1 MESMMIEMENLV
13 KKFPHTNE
21 AKKKDWKTAVAGISL
36 SVRRGEVFGLLG
48 PNGAGKTTIIRMLT
62 MQTQPTS
69 GHIRIGGQD
78 IRTEARAV
86 KERIGVV
93 PQHVNFDQELTVWDN
108 MELHARLHHMARA
121 QRTARIEEL
130 LAEMALTEVR
140 NDGVRRLSGGMT
152 RRLLIVRALIHHPQ
166 VLFLDEPTV
175 ALDPQIRRH
184 IWSIVREIA
193 RNGVTVLLKKT
204 DYKKDEVQLNGS
216 GGSGSSAYGPADYVN
231 LGVFDNAI
239 DVSGLANFT
248 NTELSKALAG
258 KNASAGLS
266 MSEQRMHLSGSSTPK
281 DIETMFQLAYLNFTK
296 ISKDQEAFNNM
307 MEGLKVSLQNR
318 ATSPDQAFSDSLNA
332 TIYGHNPRV
341 KPLEL
346 SDLSKVNYDRILR
359 IAAERTANAN
369 GWRFIIIG
377 NYDEAKIRP
386 LIERYLGSLPSKG
399 PNPNSK
405 QVVFFKKGVI
415 KNDFTRKMETPK
427 ANANMVW
434 FSEDIPYTTENAIKA
449 SIAGQILSMVY
460 IKKIREDASAAY
472 SCGAT
477 GSASM
482 EDKYH
487 NVMLFAYCPM
497 KPEKADVALKIMRE
511 EVVNLS
517 KQCDASMLAKVKEY
531 MAKEADDAMK
541 SNGYWA
547 SVIGTWYRYGI
558 DLHTNYKA
566 LVAKQTPESISNFVK
581 EILKAGNHI
590 QVTMM
595 PAEEKK

>member
-1 MESMMIEMENLV
+1 M
-13 KKFPHTNE
+13 
-21 AKKKDWKTAVAGISL
+21 
-36 SVRRGEVFGLLG
+36 
-48 PNGAGKTTIIRMLT
+48 
-62 MQTQPTS
+62 
-69 GHIRIGGQD
+69 
-78 IRTEARAV
+78 
-86 KERIGVV
+86 
-93 PQHVNFDQELTVWDN
+93 
-108 MELHARLHHMARA
+108 
-121 QRTARIEEL
+121 
-130 LAEMALTEVR
+130 
-140 NDGVRRLSGGMT
+140 
-152 RRLLIVRALIHHPQ
+152 
-166 VLFLDEPTV
+166 
-175 ALDPQIRRH
+175 
-184 IWSIVREIA
+184 
-193 RNGVTVLLKKT
+193 
-204 DYKKDEVQLNGS
+204 
-216 GGSGSSAYGPADYVN
+216 
-231 LGVFDNAI
+231 
-239 DVSGLANFT
+239 
-248 NTELSKALAG
+248 
-258 KNASAGLS
+258 
-266 MSEQRMHLSGSSTPK
+266 
-281 DIETMFQLAYLNFTK
+281 
-296 ISKDQEAFNNM
+296 
-307 MEGLKVSLQNR
+307 
-318 ATSPDQAFSDSLNA
+318 
-332 TIYGHNPRV
+332 
-341 KPLEL
+341 
-346 SDLSKVNYDRILR
+346 
-359 IAAERTANAN
+359 
-369 GWRFIIIG
+369 
-377 NYDEAKIRP
+377 
-386 LIERYLGSLPSKG
+386 PSKG

-477 GSASM
+477 GSASI

-531 MAKEADDAMK
+531 MAKEADDAAK